1 MSISD
6 AVVLKLDRGGNRTWR
21 YNVTDDSTSDV
32 AVEFAPSD
40 ILLKD
45 DGDLVVAMNLGML
58 PFLQNMTIP
67 YLLALDRDG
76 TPVMATYPGP
86 SANPLSY
93 VTGLEELSDGTIL
106 SSGLT
111 WGHTGAV
118 GLLWGTRMTSPT
130 DVGTVQFV
138 SLADADIQFNG
149 VVSRDD
155 DLSIAVGSLDNDT
168 EPMRSFGVLFNLDTP
183 IDMSVTNVFW
193 SLPNDDLETEAY
205 DVTLLQSGAIAIVGS
220 RDSGYGLDGFV
231 TLVDPS
237 SMTSVDTDFIVADGG
252 GGNVIARA
260 VDVAPNGD
268 LVVVGVAQGPI
279 EPDDTSNGETA
290 FVAIY
295 DTTDDTLTRKD
306 SWLID
311 AQGND
316 FAFDVAVSDEGIILV
331 TGYTHGSLDG
341 TANGGGMDAYVR
353 AFAP

>member
-1 MSISD
+1 
-6 AVVLKLDRGGNRTWR
+6 
-21 YNVTDDSTSDV
+21 
-32 AVEFAPSD
+32 
-40 ILLKD
+40 
-45 DGDLVVAMNLGML
+45 ML

-168 EPMRSFGVLFNLDTP
+168 EPMRSFGVLFNLDNP
-183 IDMSVTNVFW
+183 IDMSATNVFW
-193 SLPNDDLETEAY
+193 SLPNDNLETQAY
-205 DVTLLQSGAIAIVGS
+205 DVTLTQSGVIAIVGS

-290 FVAIY
+290 FVTIY